1 MPPVDSATAA
11 ASPHSTAPTR
21 LIAIGWAL
29 ASSACLSNLW
39 VIVRTL
45 NDRHHPFE
53 ITFFASLFSLLLFLP
68 WLLKVGRSALYT
80 KRIGRHFIRACFNS
94 IGIMAWFW
102 ALTLMPLADAA
113 ALGLMSP
120 LAATIAAMIF
130 LGENVRLRRWLAL
143 GFGAA
148 GALVIIRPGFQEVGL
163 GVWLIVTM
171 AVFSAFQR
179 TLAKTLTRT
188 EGSATS
194 VVYLMLFQAPIAL
207 AVALPF
213 WVAPLP
219 GEWPLLV
226 ASGIL
231 LGGAH
236 YCFMQSVQLADVSA
250 LEPYNFVRLI
260 FAAVLGFF
268 IFSEIPDLWTWI
280 GGGMIIMSTSYLAR
294 REAALRAQGR
304 SASVPPT
311 VE

>member
-1 MPPVDSATAA
+1 MPPANSASLVAL
-11 ASPHSTAPTR
+11 PHSSAGTR
-21 LIAIGWAL
+21 LVAIGWAI
-29 ASSACLSNLW
+29 ASSACLANLW

-53 ITFFASLFSLLLFLP
+53 ITFFASLFSLLLFVP
-68 WLLKVGRSALYT
+68 WMLKVGRAAFYT
-80 KRIGRHFIRACFNS
+80 QRLRWHSLRGVFNS
-94 IGIMAWFW
+94 IAILAWFT

-120 LAATIAAMIF
+120 LAATIAAMVF

-143 GFGAA
+143 GFGAV

-179 TLAKTLTRT
+179 TIAKTLTRT
-188 EGSATS
+188 ESSATS
-194 VVYLMLFQAPIAL
+194 VVYLMIFQSPITLLIAL
-207 AVALPF
+207 PV
-213 WVAPLP
+213 WVTPLP

-226 ASGIL
+226 GAGLL

-236 YCFMQSVQLADVSA
+236 FCFMQSVRLADISA

-260 FAAVLGFF
+260 FAAVLGYFL
-268 IFSEIPDLWTWI
+268 FSEIPDMWTWV
-280 GGGMIIMSTSYLAR
+280 GGLMIVVATSYLAR
-294 REAALRAQGR
+294 REAALRLEGR
-304 SASVPPT
+304 AAGTPPSV
-311 VE
+311 E